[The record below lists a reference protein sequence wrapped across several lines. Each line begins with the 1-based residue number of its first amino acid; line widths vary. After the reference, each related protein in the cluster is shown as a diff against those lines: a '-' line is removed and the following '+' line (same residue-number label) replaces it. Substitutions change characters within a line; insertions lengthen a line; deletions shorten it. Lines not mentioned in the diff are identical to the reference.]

1 MLGKVPHPRNTSI
14 DTMETQPV
22 EEYKN
27 LDIPEIDPEDMLLGQ
42 FIPNPLVSFVGVT
55 LPLKLPLQGR
65 SVACFLA

>member
-1 MLGKVPHPRNTSI
+1 
-14 DTMETQPV
+14 METQPV